1 MLVMYPV
8 KEQVYCVVRHFFF
21 GNINGGE
28 HRFCLLR
35 FQYVIDG
42 DNGRNVAFFAV
53 ALQTVKNAESS
64 AVICTKNGEVLLVV
78 R

>member
-1 MLVMYPV
+1 MVG
-8 KEQVYCVVRHFFF
+8 HFFF
-21 GNINGGE
+21 WNINGGE

-53 ALQTVKNAESS
+53 ALQTVKNAESG
-64 AVICTKNGEVLLVV
+64 AVICTKNGGGKFFSL
-78 R
+78 